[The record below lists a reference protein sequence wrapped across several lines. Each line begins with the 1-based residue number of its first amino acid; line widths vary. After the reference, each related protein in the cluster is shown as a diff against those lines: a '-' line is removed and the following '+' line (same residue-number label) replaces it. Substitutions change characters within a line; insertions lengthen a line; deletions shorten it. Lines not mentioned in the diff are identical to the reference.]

1 MMSLIFL
8 PDCSLSWA
16 PYIDGCLSFHNF
28 HEELLNEG
36 RLRLDIVTTVE
47 RDSRVAGI
55 PETLRAVIKKGQT
68 GVVVDDRLDSFVATD
83 TTRLIDF

>member
-1 MMSLIFL
+1 
-8 PDCSLSWA
+8 
-16 PYIDGCLSFHNF
+16 
-28 HEELLNEG
+28 
-36 RLRLDIVTTVE
+36 LRLDIVTTVE